1 MAAITREVLIERK
14 RGNVPAFVVVPASSI
29 AKWRL
34 TGTTTV
40 VGALDGEPL
49 GRRSLKRLDD
59 ERWFV
64 ELRPETLAAIG
75 KGAGERA
82 KLRIEVAPTDLP
94 KELAELIER
103 DEGAREQWLA
113 RTESQRRMLREEIL
127 GAKSSAARQRRAER
141 ALRQASPPAKPR
153 ATKGASSY
161 TSIAVEITSQR
172 LPGRVCGLYR
182 DVAVGLA
189 DKSGAIEGLVA
200 ADAERVRWS
209 TVVEV
214 SDDKESPSIRGPA
227 VHGTPEQRFFYLE
240 WIGRHGSAPAA
251 RFRRAKL
258 RLDAVPARVLALARR
273 SGVLRGD
280 VDLVA
285 PDGMPACASILPPR
299 ITWTSG

>member
-1 MAAITREVLIERK
+1 MAAITCEVLIERK
-14 RGNVPAFVVVPASSI
+14 RGNVPAFVVVAASAI

-34 TGTTTV
+34 AGTTTV
-40 VGALDGEPL
+40 VGTLDGEPL

-64 ELRPETLAAIG
+64 ELRPETLDAIE
-75 KGAGERA
+75 KGPGERA
-82 KLRIEVAPTDLP
+82 KLRLEVAPTELP

-103 DEGAREQWLA
+103 DASAREKWLA
-113 RTESQRRMLREEIL
+113 LTESQRRMLREEVL

-141 ALRQASPPAKPR
+141 ALQQVSAPAKPR
-153 ATKGASSY
+153 ANRSAAAYASI
-161 TSIAVEITSQR
+161 TVEITSQR
-172 LPGRVCGLYR
+172 LPGRVCGFYR

-200 ADAERVRWS
+200 ADADRVRWT

-214 SDDKESPSIRGPA
+214 SDDTSAPSIRGPA
-227 VHGTPEQRFFYLE
+227 VQGPPEQRFIYLE
-240 WIGRHGSAPAA
+240 WIGRHGAAPAA

-258 RLDAVPARVLALARR
+258 RLDAVPARVLAAARR